1 MSAEKCRAISEIVS
15 VSAQQLRLIMR
26 WILGLMLTAV
36 LGVPMTA
43 FLQQVSTQ
51 PDLSALDIEG
61 VPGLILRDGAA
72 SCRMGW
78 IDGSFGL
85 EYTDRTVT
93 VAATGAV
100 TLQEQ
105 VLTTANLNIGTTLTM
120 NGVRQWQLVQ
130 LETFDGARAEGWS
143 VDRVTVCGGATMM
156 GGYCE
161 LSSES
166 TAKTFS
172 SLPPHS
178 QVRIVATYHFIDQW
192 QGESAFLRSEVN
204 GALAIVWT
212 DRLSLDA
219 AASGYNVCGS
229 DRYPEMQF
237 ASLVDVTLPHA
248 RDSLQVEFGST
259 LDEQSCTHS
268 YGVSGFQLYVR

>member
-1 MSAEKCRAISEIVS
+1 MLLV
-15 VSAQQLRLIMR
+15 
-26 WILGLMLTAV
+26 LGLMSTAV
-36 LGVPMTA
+36 LGLPMTT
-43 FLQQVSTQ
+43 FLQQTTAQ

-61 VPGLILRDGAA
+61 SPGLTLRDAAA

-78 IDGSFGL
+78 SDGAFAL
-85 EYTDRTVT
+85 EYTARTLTVT
-93 VAATGAV
+93 TTAAV
-100 TLQEQ
+100 TLQEP

-120 NGVRQWQLVQ
+120 NRVRQWQLVQ
-130 LETFDGARAEGWS
+130 LETFDGARADGWS

-166 TAKTFS
+166 TTKTFAA
-172 SLPPHS
+172 LPPHS

-192 QGESAFLRSEVN
+192 QGESAFLRSEVS
-204 GALAIVWT
+204 GSQAIVWT

-219 AASGYNVCGS
+219 TATGYNICGS
-229 DRYPEMQF
+229 DRYPETQF
-237 ASLVDVTLPHA
+237 SSLVDVTLQHT
-248 RDSLQVEFGST
+248 RDSLLVEFGST